1 MSLEEAIGIIT
12 SGDELTLTAVYSTGK
27 RQGQIYSKICR
38 YGATDGHDRK
48 PTPSTSETTMPTTRK
63 VSKFVDDGLIPL
75 AGRNELTGRF
85 TEFFSP
91 QLHHIIM
98 VNGVKIYK

>member
-12 SGDELTLTAVYSTGK
+12 SGDELRLTAVYSTGK
-27 RQGQIYSKICR
+27 RQGQIYTKVCR

-48 PTPSTSETTMPTTRK
+48 PSLPNSATSMPERK

-75 AGRNELTGRF
+75 AGRHELTGRF